1 MEKQSPSSHLDPPE
15 MCVWYVFSLL
25 GPTLRIKKEGAVTI
39 SGETTIRRQAFGV
52 ITSTSY
58 ASSNTQVTRY
68 SHGALVVTV
77 SYLPCIRKPRKRT
90 NGFDEEVK
98 SSLAA

>member
-1 MEKQSPSSHLDPPE
+1 

-52 ITSTSY
+52 ITSKSY